1 MVRTTEDLIRRSLVR
16 TLRASEPVKTASPG
30 GQHEEIAPRGVTQ
43 DFLTYSLV
51 TAPYDDD
58 WSNRTIRS
66 WWDVEI
72 TSEDQ
77 VRASTADSLVMN
89 VLEDGLLPIEME
101 DESDPPEMVTQ
112 QTILYCRRI
121 TGLRAKETTDEGR
134 TIYRVGGT
142 YSIWTDQP
150 L

>member
-1 MVRTTEDLIRRSLVR
+1 MRTTSDLIRRSIVR
-16 TLRASEPVKTASPG
+16 TLRASEPVKAASPG

-43 DFLTYSLV
+43 DFLTYRLV

-66 WWDVEI
+66 WWDIEI

-89 VLEDGLLPIEME
+89 VLEDGLLPIEVM
-101 DESDPPEMVTQ
+101 DESDPPVAVTQ

-121 TGLRAKETTDEGR
+121 VDLRGKETTDEGK
-134 TIYRVGGT
+134 TLYRVGGT

>member
-1 MVRTTEDLIRRSLVR
+1 MRTIRADAPLKEA
-16 TLRASEPVKTASPG
+16 LPG
-30 GQHEEIAPRGVTQ
+30 GQHEEIAPRGETR
-43 DFLTYSLV
+43 DFLTYRLV

-66 WWDVEI
+66 WWDIEI

-77 VRASTADSLVMN
+77 VRASTLDSQTAA
-89 VLEDGLLPIEME
+89 VLEDSLLPIEVT
-101 DESDPPEMVTQ
+101 DEGDPPVTTTL

-121 TGLRAKETTDEGR
+121 VDLRDKEVTDEGK
-134 TIYRVGGT
+134 TIYRIGGT
-142 YSIWTDQP
+142 YSIWTSQP

>member
-1 MVRTTEDLIRRSLVR
+1 MARTTSDLIRRSLVR
-16 TLRASEPVKTASPG
+16 TLRASADVKSATPG
-30 GQHEEIAPRGVTQ
+30 GQHEEIAPQGVTQ
-43 DFLTYSLV
+43 DFLTYRLV

-89 VLEDGLLPIEME
+89 VLEDSLLPIEVA
-101 DESDPPEMVTQ
+101 DESEPPEMITQ
-112 QTILYCRRI
+112 QTILYCRRVVDLRDKEI
-121 TGLRAKETTDEGR
+121 TEDRR
-134 TIYRVGGT
+134 TLYRIGGT

>member
-1 MVRTTEDLIRRSLVR
+1 MARTTEDLIRRSLVR
-16 TLRASEPVKTASPG
+16 TLRGSADVKSATPG
-30 GQHEEIAPRGVTQ
+30 GQHEELAPPGVTQ
-43 DFLTYSLV
+43 DFLTYRLV
-51 TAPYDDD
+51 TAPVEDD

-66 WWDVEI
+66 WWDIVI

-77 VRASTADSLVMN
+77 VRASTTDSLVMN
-89 VLEDGLLPIEME
+89 VVEDSLLPIEVE

-112 QTILYCRRI
+112 QTILYCRRVV
-121 TGLRAKETTDEGR
+121 GLRDKEITEDRKTL
-134 TIYRVGGT
+134 YHVGGT